1 LPLTPPFA
9 PALFVDEFTFVLPPL
24 AVIVPKVEA
33 VPLFPVAPDVAAVA
47 APPAPT
53 EIEITFVGVRT

>member
-1 LPLTPPFA
+1 M
-9 PALFVDEFTFVLPPL
+9 
-24 AVIVPKVEA
+24 VPKVEA